1 MLNELA
7 EAFPSTK
14 AIASGLEMKEAAGD
28 MVFDPDEQLVEKQKV
43 TNEEAV

>member
-14 AIASGLEMKEAAGD
+14 AIASLEMKKAAGD